1 MAWQLELCVVY
12 SQEAYAFS
20 FNQIIVRIKY
30 FKLTYHFLFFYM
42 FYCCWGWIL
51 SDVADV
57 VAFLVSDKSSYVT
70 GVSIAVTGM
79 VVKDTC
85 TKAQNRLE
93 FFASQNTLKKR
104 GAIWESW

>member
-1 MAWQLELCVVY
+1 MVRKLELCVVY

-20 FNQIIVRIKY
+20 FNRIVVRIKY
-30 FKLTYHFLFFYM
+30 FKLTNHFLFFYM
-42 FYCCWGWIL
+42 FYCCWGSIL

-70 GVSIAVTGM
+70 GASIAVTGM

-85 TKAQNRLE
+85 TKAQKLIDLNFLLR
-93 FFASQNTLKKR
+93 K
-104 GAIWESW
+104 IY